1 MLIMKPTDQKEFVDT
16 LVDKDIIGLDPRY
29 NLITPF
35 DLVLGT
41 YTKGYQGGKSIYAGT
56 KLIQAG
62 FSGYGKRALLMG
74 IIDLYSFTSKTEDM
88 ISHFILSRGGR
99 DAKPG
104 TTVPPVGP
112 GRRPRPPIKPSRLVS
127 SRQTSKPF
135 WSEGKPKCKKGFRYD
150 FKRKL
155 CVKIK

>member
-1 MLIMKPTDQKEFVDT
+1 MKPTDQKEFVDT

-41 YTKGYQGGKSIYAGT
+41 YTKGYQGAKGVYAGT
-56 KLIQAG
+56 KLIHAG
-62 FSGYGKRALLMG
+62 FSGFGRRALLMG
-74 IIDLYSFTSKTEDM
+74 LVDLYGFSSKAFDMFEHFTQ
-88 ISHFILSRGGR
+88 SRGGR

-112 GRRPRPPIKPSRLVS
+112 GRRPRPPVKPSRS
-127 SRQTSKPF
+127 AKAGQTSKPF
-135 WSEGKPKCKKGFRYD
+135 WSKGKPKCKKGFRYD

>member
-1 MLIMKPTDQKEFVDT
+1 MLIMKPKDQKEFVDT

-41 YTKGYQGGKSIYAGT
+41 YTKGYQGAKGVYAGT
-56 KLIQAG
+56 KLIHAG
-62 FSGYGKRALLMG
+62 FSGFGKRALLMG
-74 IIDLYSFTSKTEDM
+74 LVDLYGFGTKTVDMFDHFTQ
-88 ISHFILSRGGR
+88 SRGGR
-99 DAKPG
+99 DAKPVSG
-104 TTVPPVGP
+104 QLVGP
-112 GRRPRPPIKPSRLVS
+112 VLRPRQIKPSRPVS
-127 SRQTSKPF
+127 SGQTSRPF
-135 WSEGKPKCKKGFRYD
+135 WANGKPKCKKGFRYD